1 LLSSSKAAAHS
12 VSVPEDLPAYRS
24 EDIHRRRNAK
34 IYNIRK
40 VPVICTLQCG
50 LNSPYHLLYISVR
63 FPVLKSDQKKVGFY
77 RSIFFRIEIF
87 NEKLLLFAIVPLR
100 SS

>member
-1 LLSSSKAAAHS
+1 LLSSSKAAVHS

-50 LNSPYHLLYISVR
+50 LNSPYHLLYISVVR
-63 FPVLKSDQKKVGFY
+63 FPVPEVRSEKVFY

-87 NEKLLLFAIVPLR
+87 NEKLLYFLP
-100 SS
+100 